1 MLYVHQTPET
11 GYGSFIRG
19 EPVELSDGGGTAN
32 IIGHADSDMPAL
44 RWADVD
50 AFSGEILYVDNRV
63 PIDRDEDQTEDIK
76 IVIDL

>member
-1 MLYVHQTPET
+1 MK
-11 GYGSFIRG
+11 G
-19 EPVELSDGGGTAN
+19 EPVELSDGGGTAS
-32 IIGHADSDMPAL
+32 IVAHADSDMPAL